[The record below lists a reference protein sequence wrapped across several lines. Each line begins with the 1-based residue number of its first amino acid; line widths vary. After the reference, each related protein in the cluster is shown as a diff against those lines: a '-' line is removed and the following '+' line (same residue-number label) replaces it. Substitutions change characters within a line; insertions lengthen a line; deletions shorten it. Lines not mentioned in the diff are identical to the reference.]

1 MVRAIEPGVKHYIRL
16 FFDYKGEIPL
26 YIQLEKAVQITH
38 TMSGENRHNK
48 RTRTCRDA
56 LKKTQKGR
64 NDMKQITESKT
75 HGIPFNLQFFADGDP
90 EPGGG
95 NPNPQ
100 DGGGD
105 GGNPNP
111 QDGGGSEVT
120 LESLMAEIAT
130 LKADNVK
137 LKSTNDKLCQSEG
150 ELRKQLRAKMTAEEQ
165 AKELEA
171 QQKAEHEEYV
181 SGLEKKIAT
190 IEATARYI
198 DMGFDPEKAAE
209 TAAAELDGDKETVNA
224 NIKAMM
230 AAKEKKMEQELREK
244 LMKDMP
250 LPQSGNQSN
259 IDYDKQATDALN
271 AGDTQAAALAIL
283 NQSQSTGQG

>member
-1 MVRAIEPGVKHYIRL
+1 MAR
-16 FFDYKGEIPL
+16 
-26 YIQLEKAVQITH
+26 IT
-38 TMSGENRHNK
+38 ENK
-48 RTRTCRDA
+48 RNGV
-56 LKKTQKGR
+56 L
-64 NDMKQITESKT
+64 
-75 HGIPFNLQFFADGDP
+75 FNLQFFAEGDP

-95 NPNPQ
+95 NPNPA
-100 DGGGD
+100 DGGDG

-165 AKELEA
+165 ANELEA

-190 IEATARYI
+190 IEATARFI
-198 DMGFDPEKAAE
+198 DMGFDPEKAKE
-209 TAAAELDGDKETVNA
+209 TAIAELDGDKETVGA

-230 AAKEKKMEQELREK
+230 AAQRKQMEKDIRDE
-244 LMKDMP
+244 LMKDIP

-259 IDYDKQATDALN
+259 IDYDKQVTDALS
-271 AGDTQAAALAIL
+271 AGDAQAAALAIL
-283 NQSQSTGQG
+283 NQFQSTGQGK

>member
-1 MVRAIEPGVKHYIRL
+1 MAR
-16 FFDYKGEIPL
+16 
-26 YIQLEKAVQITH
+26 
-38 TMSGENRHNK
+38 
-48 RTRTCRDA
+48 
-56 LKKTQKGR
+56 
-64 NDMKQITESKT
+64 ITEIKR
-75 HGIPFNLQFFADGDP
+75 HGILFNLQFFAEGDP

-165 AKELEA
+165 ANELEA
-171 QQKAEHEEYV
+171 QKKAEHEEYV
-181 SGLEKKIAT
+181 SNLEKELAT
-190 IEATARYI
+190 IKATARYI
-198 DMGFDPEKAAE
+198 DMGFDPEKAKE
-209 TAAAELDGDKETVNA
+209 TAVAELDGDKERVSA
-224 NIKAMM
+224 NIKAML
-230 AAKEKKMEQELREK
+230 AAQRKQMEKDIRDD

-250 LPQSGNQSN
+250 LPQSGNQGN
-259 IDYDKQATDALN
+259 IDYTKQITDALN
-271 AGDTQAAALAIL
+271 AGDAQAAALAIL
-283 NQSQSTGQG
+283 NQSQSAGQGK

>member
-75 HGIPFNLQFFADGDP
+75 HSIPFNLQFFAEGDP

-95 NPNPQ
+95 DPNPQ
-100 DGGGD
+100 GVD

-111 QDGGGSEVT
+111 QDGGGQEVT
-120 LESLMAEIAT
+120 LESLMAELAAV
-130 LKADNVK
+130 KADNVK

-181 SGLEKKIAT
+181 SNLEKELAT
-190 IEATARYI
+190 IKATARYI
-198 DMGFDPEKAAE
+198 DMGFDAEKAAE
-209 TAAAELDGDKETVNA
+209 TAAAELDGDKERVNA
-224 NIKAMM
+224 NIKALM

-259 IDYDKQATDALN
+259 IDYDKQITEALN
-271 AGDTQAAALAIL
+271 AGDAQAAALAIL
-283 NQSQSTGQG
+283 NQSQSTGQGE

>member
-38 TMSGENRHNK
+38 IKSGENRHNK
-48 RTRTCRDA
+48 RTRMCRDA

-75 HGIPFNLQFFADGDP
+75 HSIPFNLQFFAEGDP

-95 NPNPQ
+95 DPNPQ
-100 DGGGD
+100 GGD

-120 LESLMAEIAT
+120 LESLMAELAAV
-130 LKADNVK
+130 KADNVK

-181 SGLEKKIAT
+181 SNLEKELAT
-190 IEATARYI
+190 IKATARYI
-198 DMGFDPEKAAE
+198 DMGFDAEKAAE
-209 TAAAELDGDKETVNA
+209 TAVAELDGDKERVNA
-224 NIKAMM
+224 NIKALM

>member
-1 MVRAIEPGVKHYIRL
+1 MAR
-16 FFDYKGEIPL
+16 
-26 YIQLEKAVQITH
+26 
-38 TMSGENRHNK
+38 
-48 RTRTCRDA
+48 
-56 LKKTQKGR
+56 
-64 NDMKQITESKT
+64 ITEIKR
-75 HGIPFNLQFFADGDP
+75 HGILFNLQFFAEGEP

-105 GGNPNP
+105 GSNPNP
-111 QDGGGSEVT
+111 QDGGGSEIT

-137 LKSTNDKLCQSEG
+137 LKTTNDKLCQSEG

-165 AKELEA
+165 ANELEA
-171 QQKAEHEEYV
+171 QKKAEHEEYV
-181 SGLEKKIAT
+181 SGLEKELAT
-190 IEATARYI
+190 IKATARYI
-198 DMGFDPEKAAE
+198 DMGFDPEKANE
-209 TAAAELDGDKETVNA
+209 TAVAELDGDKETVNA

-230 AAKEKKMEQELREK
+230 AAQRKQMEKNIRDE

-259 IDYDKQATDALN
+259 VDYTQQYNDALN

-283 NQSQSTGQG
+283 NQSQSVGQGN

>member
-75 HGIPFNLQFFADGDP
+75 HSIPFNLQFFAEGDP

-95 NPNPQ
+95 DPNPQ
-100 DGGGD
+100 GVD

-111 QDGGGSEVT
+111 QDGGGQEVT
-120 LESLMAEIAT
+120 LESLMAELAAV
-130 LKADNVK
+130 KADNVK

-181 SGLEKKIAT
+181 SNLEKELAT
-190 IEATARYI
+190 IKATARYI
-198 DMGFDPEKAAE
+198 DMGFDAEKAAE
-209 TAAAELDGDKETVNA
+209 TAAAELDGDKERVNA
-224 NIKAMM
+224 NIKALM

-259 IDYDKQATDALN
+259 IDYDKQITEALN
-271 AGDTQAAALAIL
+271 AGDAQAAALAIL
-283 NQSQSTGQG
+283 NQSQSTEQGK

>member
-26 YIQLEKAVQITH
+26 YIQLEKAVQITRIK
-38 TMSGENRHNK
+38 SGENRHNK
-48 RTRTCRDA
+48 RTRMCRDA

-75 HGIPFNLQFFADGDP
+75 HSIPFNLQFFADGDP

-95 NPNPQ
+95 DPNPQ
-100 DGGGD
+100 GGD

-181 SGLEKKIAT
+181 SGLEKELAT
-190 IEATARYI
+190 IKATARYI

-230 AAKEKKMEQELREK
+230 AAKEKKMEQDLREK

-259 IDYDKQATDALN
+259 IDYDKQITEALN
-271 AGDTQAAALAIL
+271 AGDAQAAALAIL
-283 NQSQSTGQG
+283 NQSQSIGQGK

>member
-1 MVRAIEPGVKHYIRL
+1 MAR
-16 FFDYKGEIPL
+16 
-26 YIQLEKAVQITH
+26 
-38 TMSGENRHNK
+38 
-48 RTRTCRDA
+48 
-56 LKKTQKGR
+56 
-64 NDMKQITESKT
+64 ITEIKR
-75 HGIPFNLQFFADGDP
+75 HGILFNLQFFAEGDP

-100 DGGGD
+100 DGGGE

-165 AKELEA
+165 ANELEA
-171 QQKAEHEEYV
+171 QKKAEHEEYV
-181 SGLEKKIAT
+181 SNLEKELAT
-190 IEATARYI
+190 IKATARYI
-198 DMGFDPEKAAE
+198 DMGFDPEKAKE
-209 TAAAELDGDKETVNA
+209 TAVAELDGDKERVSA
-224 NIKAMM
+224 NIKAML
-230 AAKEKKMEQELREK
+230 AAQRKQMEKDIRDD

-250 LPQSGNQSN
+250 LPQSGNQGN
-259 IDYDKQATDALN
+259 IDYTKQYTDALN

-283 NQSQSTGQG
+283 NQAQSTGQGK